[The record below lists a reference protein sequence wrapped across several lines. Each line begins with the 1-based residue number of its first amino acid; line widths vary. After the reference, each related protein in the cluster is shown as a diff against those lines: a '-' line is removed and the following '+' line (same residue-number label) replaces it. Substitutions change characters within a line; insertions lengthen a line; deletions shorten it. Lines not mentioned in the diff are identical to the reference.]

1 VTTPDQNPELGPV
14 TDPHL
19 AAPEAAPGIAQ
30 PGSIEP
36 AQVPVPDSDPTERRA
51 APGHPAPTTPL
62 PSRLGAMWV
71 AAVLFALVL
80 LLLLI
85 FILQNSQ
92 RVEVSF
98 FGAHGHTPMGVA
110 LLLAAVFGIL
120 LVAIPGSARILQL
133 RMRDRR
139 RRRRATNATKAEVKA
154 AEHAAAD
161 GTSR

>member
-1 VTTPDQNPELGPV
+1 VTTPDQNPEIGHLQ
-14 TDPHL
+14 DPQL
-19 AAPEAAPGIAQ
+19 AAPQAAPGVAQ
-30 PGSIEP
+30 PGSIESTP
-36 AQVPVPDSDPTERRA
+36 VPVADSEPTERPA
-51 APGHPAPTTPL
+51 APGHQSPTTPL

-85 FILQNSQ
+85 FVLQNSQ
-92 RVEVSF
+92 RTEVSF

-139 RRRRATNATKAEVKA
+139 RRRRATKATKAQVKA

-161 GTSR
+161 ASHR